1 MPIDPVTGSALIGAG
16 ASLLGNLFGSKSQ
29 SDANKTNL
37 KIAQMNNEF
46 NERMMQKQMDYN
58 TEMWQRQNEYNT
70 PAAQVQRL
78 RLAGLNP
85 SLMMG
90 QGQTGMAS
98 AVGGVSPAQAN
109 HAEVKPYIPDMSG
122 ISQAA
127 QQYAALEL
135 QKSRIQS
142 ENALTDAQTR
152 NMYIEN
158 QYKASQLLADI
169 AAKSAETKNVQAKTT
184 YQQIENSMRK
194 QMLGAEY
201 ELTMRQQQSVEQQ
214 TRNMML
220 QSLMLS
226 KELAVFDERTRLQ
239 LSTMSA
245 DVLVKMAQKKLTE
258 EQAKNEIQKTL
269 LNSLDAN
276 GKRISNNIA
285 ERTAEYLVEKAKNE
299 SYHSNPLQ
307 AADELIGRL
316 LGKDWR

>member
-58 TEMWQRQNEYNT
+58 TDMWNRQNAYNT
-70 PAAQVQRL
+70 PSAQVQRL
-78 RLAGLNP
+78 RNAGLNP

-90 QGQTGMAS
+90 QAQTGTAAS
-98 AVGGVSPAQAN
+98 VGGVSPAQAN

-135 QKSRIQS
+135 QKSRVQS

-245 DVLVKMAQKKLTE
+245 DVLVKLAQKRLTE
-258 EQAKNEIQKTL
+258 EQARHEISKALSTFE
-269 LNSLDAN
+269 DVR
-276 GKRISNNIA
+276 GKRISNSVAN
-285 ERTAEYLVEKAKNE
+285 RTADYLVQKARNSMGDVGIMGALHNGIMSLTGGFK
-299 SYHSNPLQ
+299 
-307 AADELIGRL
+307 
-316 LGKDWR
+316 

>member
-1 MPIDPVTGSALIGAG
+1 MPMDPVTGSALIGAG
-16 ASLLGNLFGSKSQ
+16 ASLLGNLFGNKSQ

-37 KIAQMNNEF
+37 QIAKMNNEY

-58 TEMWQRQNEYNT
+58 TEMWQKQNEYNT

-78 RLAGLNP
+78 RHAGLNP

-90 QGQTGMAS
+90 QGQTGMAAS
-98 AVGGVSPAQAN
+98 AGGVSPAQAN

-127 QQYAALEL
+127 QQYAAMEL

-169 AAKSAETKNVQAKTT
+169 AAKSAETKNVRAKTT

-226 KELAVFDERTRLQ
+226 KELAVFDDRTRLQ

-245 DVLVKMAQKKLTE
+245 DVLVKLAQKKLTDQ
-258 EQAKNEIQKTL
+258 QAKTEIQRTL
-269 LNSLDAN
+269 LNSLDAR
-276 GKRISNNIA
+276 GKRISNDVA
-285 ERTAEYLVEKAKNE
+285 KRTADFLVRKARNE
-299 SYHSNPLQ
+299 MGDVGLFGALHNGVM
-307 AADELIGRL
+307 AAVG
-316 LGKDWR
+316 GFK

>member
-1 MPIDPVTGSALIGAG
+1 MDPITGSALIGAG
-16 ASLLGNLFGSKSQ
+16 ASLIGNLFGSKNQ

-58 TEMWQRQNEYNT
+58 MDMWNRQNAYNT
-70 PAAQVQRL
+70 PSAQVQRL
-78 RLAGLNP
+78 RNAGLNP

-90 QGQTGMAS
+90 QGQTGTAAS
-98 AVGGVSPAQAN
+98 AGGVTPASAN
-109 HAEVKPYIPDMSG
+109 HAEVRPYIPDFSG
-122 ISQAA
+122 IGEAA

-135 QKSRIQS
+135 QKSRVQS

-214 TRNMML
+214 VRNTML
-220 QSLMLS
+220 QTLMLS
-226 KELAVFDERTRLQ
+226 KELAAFDEKNRLQ

-245 DVLVKMAQKKLTE
+245 DVLVKLAQKRLTE
-258 EQAKNEIQKTL
+258 EQARHEISKALSTFE
-269 LNSLDAN
+269 DVR
-276 GKRISNNIA
+276 GKRISNSVAN
-285 ERTAEYLVEKAKNE
+285 RTADYLVQKARNSMGDVGIMGALHNGIMSLTGGFK
-299 SYHSNPLQ
+299 
-307 AADELIGRL
+307 
-316 LGKDWR
+316 

>member
-1 MPIDPVTGSALIGAG
+1 MDPVTGSALIGAG
-16 ASLLGNLFGSKSQ
+16 ASLLGNLFGSNSQ

-37 KIAQMNNEF
+37 KIAQLNNEY

-78 RLAGLNP
+78 RYAGLNP
-85 SLMMG
+85 ALMMG
-90 QGQTGMAS
+90 QGQTGTAAS
-98 AVGGVSPAQAN
+98 AGGVSPAQAN

-169 AAKSAETKNVQAKTT
+169 AAKSAETKNVRAKTT

-245 DVLVKMAQKKLTE
+245 DVLVKLAQKKLTDQ
-258 EQAKNEIQKTL
+258 QAKSEIQKTL

-276 GKRISNNIA
+276 GKRISNNVA
-285 ERTAEYLVEKAKNE
+285 ERTAEYLVERAKNE

>member
-78 RLAGLNP
+78 RNAGLNP

-90 QGQTGMAS
+90 QGQTGMAAS
-98 AVGGVSPAQAN
+98 VGGVSPAQAN
-109 HAEVKPYIPDMSG
+109 HAEVKPFIPDMSG

-135 QKSRIQS
+135 HKSRIQS

-152 NMYIEN
+152 SMYIEN

-169 AAKSAETKNVQAKTT
+169 AAKSAETKNVKAKTT
-184 YQQIENSMRK
+184 YQNIENSMRR

-245 DVLVKMAQKKLTE
+245 DVLVKLAQRKLTDQ
-258 EQAKNEIQKTL
+258 QARTEIQRTL
-269 LNSLDAN
+269 LNSLDVR
-276 GKRISNNIA
+276 GKRISNDVA
-285 ERTAEYLVEKAKNE
+285 QRTADYLVRKARNE
-299 SYHSNPLQ
+299 MGDVGLFGAVHNAVMSAVGGY
-307 AADELIGRL
+307 
-316 LGKDWR
+316 K

>member
-1 MPIDPVTGSALIGAG
+1 MAIGALMGSALVGAG
-16 ASLLGNLFGSKSQ
+16 ASLVGNLLGSKSQ
-29 SDANKTNL
+29 SDANKTNMQ
-37 KIAQMNNEF
+37 IAQMNNDF

-58 TEMWQRQNEYNT
+58 TEMWNKQNAYNA

-78 RLAGLNP
+78 RNAGLNP

-90 QGQTGMAS
+90 QGQTGTAAS
-98 AVGGVSPAQAN
+98 AGGVTSASAN
-109 HAEVKPYIPDMSG
+109 HAEVRPYIPDFSG
-122 ISQAA
+122 IGQAA
-127 QQYAALEL
+127 QQYVALEL
-135 QKSRIQS
+135 QKSRVQS

-152 NMYIEN
+152 QMYIEN

-169 AAKSAETKNVQAKTT
+169 ASKSAATKNTQAKTT
-184 YQQIENSMRK
+184 YQHIENSMRK

-245 DVLVKMAQKKLTE
+245 DVLVKLAQKRLTD
-258 EQAKNEIQKTL
+258 EQARHEISKALSTFE
-269 LNSLDAN
+269 DVR
-276 GKRISNNIA
+276 GKRISNSVAN
-285 ERTAEYLVEKAKNE
+285 RTADYLVQKARNSMGDVGIMGALHNGIMSLTGGFK
-299 SYHSNPLQ
+299 
-307 AADELIGRL
+307 
-316 LGKDWR
+316 

>member
-1 MPIDPVTGSALIGAG
+1 MDPVTGSALIGAG

-37 KIAQMNNEF
+37 KIALMNNEY

-78 RLAGLNP
+78 RYAGLNP
-85 SLMMG
+85 ALMMG
-90 QGQTGMAS
+90 QGQTGTAVS
-98 AVGGVSPAQAN
+98 AGGVSPAQAN

-169 AAKSAETKNVQAKTT
+169 AVKSAETKNVRAKTT

-245 DVLVKMAQKKLTE
+245 DVLVKLAQKKLTDQ
-258 EQAKNEIQKTL
+258 QAKSEIQRTL

-276 GKRISNNIA
+276 GKRISNNVA
-285 ERTAEYLVEKAKNE
+285 ERTADYLVERAKNE

>member
-37 KIAQMNNEF
+37 KIAQINNEF

-78 RLAGLNP
+78 RHAGLNP

-98 AVGGVSPAQAN
+98 AAGGVSPAQAN

-135 QKSRIQS
+135 QKSRVQS
-142 ENALTDAQTR
+142 ENAFTDAQTR

-169 AAKSAETKNVQAKTT
+169 AAKSAETKNVRAKTT

-245 DVLVKMAQKKLTE
+245 DVLVKLAQKKLTDQ
-258 EQAKNEIQKTL
+258 QAKTEIQRTL
-269 LNSLDAN
+269 LNSLDVR
-276 GKRISNNIA
+276 GKRISNDVA
-285 ERTAEYLVEKAKNE
+285 KRTADYLVQKARNE
-299 SYHSNPLQ
+299 MGDVGLFGVIHNGVM
-307 AADELIGRL
+307 AAFG
-316 LGKDWR
+316 GFK

>member
-1 MPIDPVTGSALIGAG
+1 MDPVTGSALIGAG

-46 NERMMQKQMDYN
+46 NQRMMQKQMDYN

-78 RLAGLNP
+78 RNAGLNP
-85 SLMMG
+85 ALMMG
-90 QGQTGMAS
+90 QGQTGTAS
-98 AVGGVSPAQAN
+98 AVGGVSPASAN
-109 HAEVKPYIPDMSG
+109 PAEVKPYIPDMSG

-169 AAKSAETKNVQAKTT
+169 AAKSAMTKNLQAKTT

-214 TRNMML
+214 TRNTML

-245 DVLVKMAQKKLTE
+245 DVLVKLAQKRLTD

-269 LNSLDAN
+269 LNSLDAR
-276 GKRISNNIA
+276 GKRISNDVA
-285 ERTAEYLVEKAKNE
+285 QRTADYLVQKARNDMG
-299 SYHSNPLQ
+299 NVGI
-307 AADELIGRL
+307 IGAIHNGVMSL
-316 LGKDWR
+316 SGGFK